1 MSSPFQQQFSAKSP
15 LNTDEVDLGIVK
27 TKRHMVPNKYKEGS
41 YVDEDDLEKS
51 TGKQESGQTFSK
63 TKKDEKGN
71 SYVIRLKEE

>member
-1 MSSPFQQQFSAKSP
+1 
-15 LNTDEVDLGIVK
+15 
-27 TKRHMVPNKYKEGS
+27 MVPNKYKEGS

>member
-1 MSSPFQQQFSAKSP
+1 MNKFSSPFMAKSP
-15 LNTDEVDLGIVK
+15 LNQDEVDLGIVK
-27 TKRHMVPNKYKEGS
+27 TKRHMVPNRYPEGS

>member
-15 LNTDEVDLGIVK
+15 LNPDEVDLGIVK
-27 TKRHMVPNKYKEGS
+27 TKRYMVPNKYKEGS

>member
-63 TKKDEKGN
+63 TKKDEKGI